1 MKSLKSHYLEPV
13 GWYHLPFNSWF
24 AMKPHMHPQFEIMY
38 CEQGSFSVKCYNEE
52 RELLHTV
59 QVVEKSF
66 ILLNNTCYHQ
76 LIIDTYD
83 ARILNIEL
91 MPVESLPKNASH
103 LLKKAALSTQDI
115 FSINPQL
122 SDLKMKNDHYYV
134 FNDAHEV
141 GSTLWKLVHHLL
153 EIDNP
158 LTDLSVRLLISE
170 LFIDISYCWLIESYT
185 PPLQT
190 YIKKALLY
198 IQHNF
203 NKQLSVSSIANAIG
217 ITPQYLQRLFKSEL
231 GESVHTVITNIRI
244 EKAKKLLRDTTF
256 TIQNIAEL
264 SGLGTRANLIS
275 ALKKYE
281 NCTPT
286 DFRQSVLQKQWSV
299 QMPSIDIVVL
309 D

>member
-1 MKSLKSHYLEPV
+1 
-13 GWYHLPFNSWF
+13 
-24 AMKPHMHPQFEIMY
+24 MKPHIHPQFEIMY
-38 CEQGSFSVKCYNEE
+38 CEQGSFSVECYNAEH
-52 RELLHTV
+52 ELLNTV

-66 ILLNNTCYHQ
+66 IVLNNTCYHK

-83 ARILNIEL
+83 AQILNIEL
-91 MPVESLPKNASH
+91 MPVNSLPENASP
-103 LLKKAALSTQDI
+103 LLKKTVLDAQEI

-122 SDLKMKNDHYYV
+122 ADLKMKNDYFYV
-134 FNDAHEV
+134 FHDAHEV
-141 GSTLWKLVHHLL
+141 GSTLRKLIHHLL

-170 LFIDISYCWLIESYT
+170 LFIDISYCWRIETLT
-185 PPLQT
+185 PPVQT

-203 NKQLSVSSIANAIG
+203 NKQLSVSSIADAVG

-275 ALKKYE
+275 ALKKSE

-286 DFRQSVLQKQWSV
+286 HFRQSVLQKQWSV
-299 QMPSIDIVVL
+299 QKPPIDTIEL
-309 D
+309 DG